1 MKRFWG
7 LNTKTTLLKLTI
19 SDLQKSSDKA
29 LLDAQEKQTL
39 AEMRNE
45 VMKASTLK
53 TAATEKEEELD
64 KTFSKKKVFIE
75 KKDLL

>member
-1 MKRFWG
+1 M
-7 LNTKTTLLKLTI
+7 LQLTI
-19 SDLQKSSDKA
+19 SDLQKSSEKA

-45 VMKASTLK
+45 VMKANALK